1 MKKIFI
7 TALLFSLVGWA
18 ATLQAD
24 DQATYTITGTKDK
37 RLDAWYSAT
46 YVSQNLEDEA
56 CSHYARHKGF
66 RRPKI
71 ASRGIGIEDVNYTIK
86 LPITLAE
93 DENNCNYRFSGLMLI
108 MRRMNDEKL
117 SSIHYILSD
126 QKEVRP
132 VYWKTERGESYDP
145 HPDTPPSLVT
155 DKKYFR
161 IKEWAGDK
169 YVNGIYAD
177 TTPQP
182 DILLVFSFKQKT
194 TEFSVE
200 CKWRQKLYKNGVE
213 FAKKEQFD
221 RYKNFEKKQKYP
233 VFIAIGIGGKAILP
247 EQLYVVP
254 LQEIDNN
261 FIHIKELKKY
271 EKKVNSNFFFNIE
284 TKELK

>member
-161 IKEWAGDK
+161 IAKETAFLCKTYWYEYRQGSDFHCTMQIGDGLNDNK
-169 YVNGIYAD
+169 FIPSRKFKSFVNQVTHPKFGVDEIKD
-177 TTPQP
+177 ETMKI
-182 DILLVFSFKQKT
+182 DILVDEKNCKT
-194 TEFSVE
+194 V
-200 CKWRQKLYKNGVE
+200 KNR
-213 FAKKEQFD
+213 K
-221 RYKNFEKKQKYP
+221 
-233 VFIAIGIGGKAILP
+233 
-247 EQLYVVP
+247 VVP
-254 LQEIDNN
+254 DHFREVGTWQKFKNL
-261 FIHIKELKKY
+261 F
-271 EKKVNSNFFFNIE
+271 
-284 TKELK
+284 